1 VKVKGSD
8 IRVGRVLHEDDA
20 FLTIEVA
27 KRDDRPLQVEDG
39 DRYLTLL
46 FIRSAPTRADP
57 RRAVAW
63 LPWEPD
69 HGSPE

>member
-1 VKVKGSD
+1 MKIKGSD

-27 KRDDRPLQVEDG
+27 KSDDRPLNVEDG

-46 FIRSAPTRADP
+46 FVRGAPTHVDP
-57 RRAVAW
+57 RRMVAW
-63 LPWEPD
+63 LPWED
-69 HGSPE
+69 ADGK

>member
-27 KRDDRPLQVEDG
+27 KSDDRPLQVEDG

-46 FIRSAPTRADP
+46 FVRSAPTHADP

-63 LPWEPD
+63 LPWEE
-69 HGSPE
+69 S